1 MTQTSFAPDE
11 SALRSVLN
19 YTPKAQNMLISVV
32 LIILYIT
39 LNKWN
44 KGHSMDRFISSGLKR
59 KTDRILFA
67 TVILICA
74 IFAHKDLPKKS
85 GTLLLLS
92 CLGVALWDY
101 SQTMHY
107 WAAFGVAFVVAYLII
122 ISARDAIDIVFV
134 YMTVI
139 VVTILVLAGIEHS
152 LVDKTFSAFVSQCE
166 HIAFIIA
173 AVYFLRKTA

>member
-1 MTQTSFAPDE
+1 MLF
-11 SALRSVLN
+11 SV
-19 YTPKAQNMLISVV
+19 I

-59 KTDRILFA
+59 RTDRILFG

-74 IFAHKDLPKKS
+74 IFAHKDLPRKA

-107 WAAFGVAFVVAYLII
+107 WAAFGVAFVVAYLILV
-122 ISARDAIDIVFV
+122 SARDAVDIVFV

-139 VVTILVLAGIEHS
+139 VVTLLVLAGIEHS
-152 LVDKTFSAFVSQCE
+152 AHRGDKPFHAFVSQCE

-173 AVYFLRKTA
+173 AVYFLRKTILNKT